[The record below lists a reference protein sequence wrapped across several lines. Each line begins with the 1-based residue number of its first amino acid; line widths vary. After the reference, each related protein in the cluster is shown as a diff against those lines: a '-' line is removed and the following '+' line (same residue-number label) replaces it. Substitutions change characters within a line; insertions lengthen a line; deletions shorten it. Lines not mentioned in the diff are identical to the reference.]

1 MGVVWKAAD
10 TSLDRDVAIKF
21 LPPAFSADA
30 DRLQRFE
37 REAKLLASLNH
48 RGIAAIY
55 GLHSDAGQRFLAMEL
70 VEGEDLS
77 ARILGGPVPI
87 EEALG
92 IAVEVAEALE
102 AAHENG
108 VIHRD
113 LKPANIRL
121 TPSGRVKILDFG
133 LAKFVLP
140 DPGSGSS
147 DASRSPTMTSGGT
160 AAGIIMGTAA
170 YMSPEQAKG
179 KPVDRRADVWSFGV
193 VLFELLTGRQPFR
206 SDSVTETL
214 ASVIMKQPD
223 LGALPAGTPQ
233 GVRRIIERC
242 LRKDPNTRLRDIGE
256 ARIEIQEILAGRSSA
271 EIGAPALEGTAVSRP
286 RPTGLLAAALVT
298 GALLGVAGAW
308 IAMRPAPPRAARAI
322 RMDMAL
328 PADAPLAA
336 GSFLCPMA
344 LSPDGSQL
352 VYVGVHEGVRRLY
365 IRDLGGFEAAPLSG
379 TEGAEGPFFSP
390 DGQWIGFC
398 ADSKLKKV
406 SVHGGGLPQTLAPLL
421 DFRGAAWGPDD
432 TIVLAPAQL
441 APLSTVSAS
450 GGALVPLTKLDEAN
464 GEWSHRFPHFLPD
477 GKTIVYSAHRGAF
490 NFDEAAIWAY
500 SIASGKSTK
509 ILDGS
514 SDPRVLS
521 SGQLVYV
528 QAGSLLAAPFD
539 AKTLKILGAARTL
552 VEGIAV
558 QANTGAAFF
567 TVSASGT
574 LAYLPG
580 GVVGGK
586 TDLVWMDAA
595 GHAEEF
601 TQAPIIMR
609 YPRLSPDGQQVLT
622 TGIGSNR
629 SGVWFT
635 STREAGLKR
644 LASDNG
650 APVWSPD
657 GKRYLS
663 DADTRAA
670 TRLVWS
676 SPDGGGGQTLVESE
690 KTWVPTSISP
700 DGRWLAFTEHGAD
713 HNADIWVMPIDGKT
727 TPTPWL
733 KTPALEGGA
742 RFSPDGRYITYV
754 SDESG
759 RFEVYVADF
768 PGPGGKR
775 QISLD
780 GGREAIWP
788 SHGAGIFF
796 RSGQN
801 FMAASAK
808 TSPSFEAGS
817 PRVLF
822 RTGYEGLLSNVDFPN
837 FDATADG
844 SRFMMM
850 RNEELDAR
858 APNIRVVLNW
868 FADLQG
874 K

>member
-1 MGVVWKAAD
+1 MNLEPGQKLAHYRLLAKIGEGGMGVVWKAAD
-10 TSLDRDVAIKF
+10 TSLDRHVAIKF
-21 LPPAFSADA
+21 LPPAFSADP

-37 REAKLLASLNH
+37 REAKVLASLSH
-48 RGIAAIY
+48 PGIAAIF
-55 GLHSDAGQRFLAMEL
+55 GLHADGGTRFLAMEL

-77 ARILGGPVPI
+77 ARILRGPIPV

-92 IAVEVAEALE
+92 LAVEVAEALE

-108 VIHRD
+108 VVHRD
-113 LKPANIRL
+113 LKPANIRV
-121 TPSGRVKILDFG
+121 TASGKVKILDFG
-133 LAKFVLP
+133 LAKLVLP
-140 DPGSGSS
+140 EAASGSS
-147 DASRSPTMTSGGT
+147 DASRSPTVTSGGT

-179 KPVDRRADVWSFGV
+179 KAIDRRADVWSFGV
-193 VLFELLTGRQPFR
+193 VLFEMLTGRQPFR

-223 LGALPAGTPQ
+223 LGILPGATPP
-233 GVRRIIERC
+233 GVRRLIERC

-256 ARIEIQEILAGRSSA
+256 ARIEIQEILAGGAASELS
-271 EIGAPALEGTAVSRP
+271 APALAAAAAPRSRP
-286 RPTGLLAAALVT
+286 IGLLAAALAA
-298 GALLGVAGAW
+298 GALFGAAGAW
-308 IAMRPAPPRAARAI
+308 VTMRPVPPRAARAI

-328 PADAPLAA
+328 PSDVPLAA
-336 GSFLCPMA
+336 GSFLCPFS

-352 VYVGVHEGVRRLY
+352 AYVGVKDGVRRLY
-365 IRDLGGFEAAPLSG
+365 VRDLAGFEASPLSG

-406 SVHGGGLPQTLAPLL
+406 SVLGGGLPKTLAPLL

-441 APLSTVSAS
+441 APLSRVSAS
-450 GGALVPLTKLDEAN
+450 GGPLEPLTKLDEAN

-500 SIASGKSTK
+500 SIATGKSTK

-528 QAGSLLAAPFD
+528 QAGALLAAPFD
-539 AKTLKILGAARTL
+539 AATLKILGAARTL
-552 VEGIAV
+552 VEGVAV

-574 LAYLPG
+574 MAYLPG
-580 GVVGGK
+580 GVVGG
-586 TDLVWMDAA
+586 TTELDWMDAA
-595 GHAEEF
+595 GRAQEF
-601 TQAPIIMR
+601 ARSPIIMR
-609 YPRLSPDGQQVLT
+609 YPRLDPSGEQILL

-629 SGVWFT
+629 SGVWST
-635 STREAGLKR
+635 STREAALKR

-663 DADTRAA
+663 DTDTRAA

-676 SPDGGGGQTLVESE
+676 PPGGGGGGPTLVESE
-690 KTWVPTSISP
+690 RNWVPTSLSP
-700 DGRWLAFTEHGAD
+700 DGKWLAFTDHGAD
-713 HNADIWVMPIDGKT
+713 RNADIWVMAVDGR
-727 TPTPWL
+727 TPPAPWL
-733 KTPALEGGA
+733 KSPAMEGGA
-742 RFSPDGRYITYV
+742 RFSPDGRHLAYV

-780 GGREAIWP
+780 GGREVVWP
-788 SHGAGIFF
+788 TRAGALFF
-796 RSGQN
+796 RSGRSL
-801 FMAASAK
+801 MEAPVRL
-808 TSPSFEAGS
+808 SPSLEAGS
-817 PRVLF
+817 PRPLF
-822 RTGYEGLLSNVDFPN
+822 RTGYEGLLSNVD
-837 FDATADG
+837 
-844 SRFMMM
+844 
-850 RNEELDAR
+850 
-858 APNIRVVLNW
+858 AP
-868 FADLQG
+868 
-874 K
+874 